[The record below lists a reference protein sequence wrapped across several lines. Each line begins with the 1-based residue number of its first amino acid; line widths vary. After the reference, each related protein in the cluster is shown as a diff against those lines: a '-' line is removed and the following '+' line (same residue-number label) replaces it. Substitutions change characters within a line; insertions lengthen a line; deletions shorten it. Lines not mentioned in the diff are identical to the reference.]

1 MGRWKVR
8 QGLSVGIGLPLK
20 KRQHIVSFS
29 PKPTVQPQPKM
40 HWLMA
45 VVRSITNPF
54 VKAVQNYKGRGN
66 R

>member
-1 MGRWKVR
+1 
-8 QGLSVGIGLPLK
+8 VGIGLPLK

>member
-1 MGRWKVR
+1 
-8 QGLSVGIGLPLK
+8 VGIGLPLK

-29 PKPTVQPQPKM
+29 PTPAAQQQKQV

-45 VVRSITNPF
+45 VVRSITSPF